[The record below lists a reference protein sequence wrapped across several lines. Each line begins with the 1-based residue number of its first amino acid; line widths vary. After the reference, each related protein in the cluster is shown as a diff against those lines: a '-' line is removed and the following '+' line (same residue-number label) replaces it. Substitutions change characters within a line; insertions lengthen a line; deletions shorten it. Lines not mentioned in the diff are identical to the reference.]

1 MTSLDEKTVL
11 PEAVRLAAEATGL
24 PISIDTANAEALQAA
39 LEVCPGKPLVN
50 SVNGEESSLQELLP
64 LVKEHCP
71 AVIGLAMDEEGMP
84 ETPEGRLRI
93 AEEILAQAGN
103 HGISQENV
111 IMDRL
116 ALTVGADQ
124 QAALTT
130 LETIRLIAKELAVNM
145 TLVGSNVSFGLPDR
159 ESVND
164 IFLALAIAA
173 GVSCSIVNP
182 KTARRTILITD
193 LLLGRDEF
201 ALRYIAYSR
210 QVG

>member
-1 MTSLDEKTVL
+1 
-11 PEAVRLAAEATGL
+11 
-24 PISIDTANAEALQAA
+24 
-39 LEVCPGKPLVN
+39 
-50 SVNGEESSLQELLP
+50 
-64 LVKEHCP
+64 
-71 AVIGLAMDEEGMP
+71 MDP
-84 ETPEGRLRI
+84 
-93 AEEILAQAGN
+93 
-103 HGISQENV
+103 
-111 IMDRL
+111 L

-145 TLVGSNVSFGLPDR
+145 TLGGSSVSFGLPDR

-182 KTARRTILITD
+182 KTARRAILITD
-193 LLLGRDEF
+193 LPLGRDEF